1 MVGLTACWCSVNS
14 VSHQKSMAE
23 VSERRRL
30 LGDAKGSGGEDG
42 EGSAQAT
49 GGSGKIA
56 AFV

>member
-1 MVGLTACWCSVNS
+1 
-14 VSHQKSMAE
+14 MAE

-56 AFV
+56 AFVQVLQGNEGGASPCF